1 MTKQTP
7 SVRITSS
14 ALAAALLCAAAT
26 TDGATDYTWRG
37 TAANPVWDTT
47 TANWTSGGTAT
58 TWINDS
64 ASSNAKLDAN
74 GATDITVDAAGVE
87 GFVFT
92 AGGTHTLS
100 GGPVSMEVLDFGS
113 SGDLTIFN
121 RVNIHTNNTA
131 WGLRMIGANGTLTVG
146 DGGYLDAYFSPFNQS
161 YQANLVVLTGGTF
174 RATFNRNNLNN
185 GNRPTIYFD
194 GGALLHTY
202 TTYSPKVTFGSN
214 GPKMVLGAG
223 GMHIKERVANGW
235 TYLPGPIGMA
245 DDLPAGVKDGGLIVD
260 NLSSSTYIYMQS
272 FSHTFQGGLHLRGTG
287 GCVGIEAN
295 AALGQVPS
303 SPTDNIFF
311 EGASNTVSTIFAGHG
326 NVTLS
331 ANRNLRIGNGV
342 TARVGAYNASS
353 SLTIKGTF
361 SCENPETGFL
371 MSANFSDT
379 STGVT
384 LDPGAGRTNHI
395 GRLLVKQ
402 PLTIASG
409 TTLLENTVPM
419 SGNGDERWGG
429 VNNGSP
435 LHVQS
440 GGVLTVTGGELVK
453 RGGRLTTQNGTL
465 VISGGVVDLTGS
477 GGEMLHANAA
487 PATTTVKKDGRLVV
501 SQVRMAGNG
510 NATDAT
516 KSVLNLETG
525 GVVRVTSMLYIH
537 HNNTGYKATVN
548 CNGGTLE
555 WANTNSAWSPYAG
568 NTGGS
573 GTVYG
578 NSMSGI
584 NWNVLEGGLVVS
596 NDCNC
601 YFTPALKSGAAS
613 DGGVTKWGSAT
624 FALRNTGND
633 FNGPVS
639 VMQGPFRLAA
649 SHVIPATGTARVAA
663 GASFYMNT
671 FSQTLA
677 RIEGSGG
684 IGEVVNNGT
693 KLLTVTSAIAP
704 GMGED
709 ALGTL
714 TISGGEINIADNTAL
729 EIDVD
734 NAGHSDCLSYP
745 ADLDLTKMAL
755 KVNDGTKLNK
765 DYTYTIARLGSGAI
779 LTTPF
784 ASVAGLP
791 ETWHVKYDTANGLV
805 QLRYTSPFTVIV
817 R

>member
-26 TDGATDYTWRG
+26 TASATDYTWRG
-37 TAANPVWDTT
+37 SADNPVWDTT

-58 TWINDS
+58 TWVNNS
-64 ASSNAKLDAN
+64 SSSNAKLDAN

-100 GGPVSMEVLDFGS
+100 GGPVTMKVLDFGG

-121 RVNIHTNNTA
+121 RVNIPQDNDA
-131 WGLRMIGANGTLTVG
+131 WGLRMIGANGTLTVA

-161 YQANLVVLTGGTF
+161 YQAKLVVLTGGTF
-174 RATFNRNNLNN
+174 RATFNKSNLNN
-185 GNRPTIYFD
+185 SNHPTIYFD
-194 GGALLHTY
+194 GGTLLHTY
-202 TTYSPKVTFGSN
+202 DTYQNKVTFGN
-214 GPKMVLGAG
+214 TKMVLGAG
-223 GMHIKERVANGW
+223 GVHIAERVANGW
-235 TYLPGPIGMA
+235 TYLPGPIGPA
-245 DDLPAGVKDGGLIVD
+245 DDLPAGVTDGGLIVD
-260 NLSSSTYIYMQS
+260 NLSSSTYVFMQN
-272 FSHTFQGGLHLRGTG
+272 FAHTFQGGIHLRGTG

-295 AALGQVPS
+295 AAVGATPS

-326 NVTLS
+326 NVTLN

-371 MSANFSDT
+371 MSANFSGT

-419 SGNGDERWGG
+419 SDTGDERWGG

-487 PATTTVKKDGRLVV
+487 PATTTVKNGGRLNVGVV
-501 SQVRMAGNG
+501 RIGGGGAG
-510 NATDAT
+510 TDAT

-525 GVVRVTSMLYIH
+525 GVVRVANYLYVH
-537 HNNTGYKATVN
+537 PNNTGYKATVN

-555 WANTNSAWSPYAG
+555 WANTANAYAPYSS
-568 NTGGS
+568 NTGNSGS
-573 GTVYG
+573 IYG
-578 NSMSGI
+578 NSMAGI
-584 NWNVLEGGLVVS
+584 AWNVLEGGLVVS

-601 YFTPALKSGAAS
+601 YFTPALKSGAAG

-639 VMQGPFRLAA
+639 IMQGPFRIAA
-649 SHVIPATGTARVAA
+649 SGVIPATGTARVAA
-663 GASFYMNT
+663 GAAFYMNT

-677 RIEGSGG
+677 RIEGSGTF
-684 IGEVVNNGT
+684 GEVVNNGT

-709 ALGTL
+709 DLGTL